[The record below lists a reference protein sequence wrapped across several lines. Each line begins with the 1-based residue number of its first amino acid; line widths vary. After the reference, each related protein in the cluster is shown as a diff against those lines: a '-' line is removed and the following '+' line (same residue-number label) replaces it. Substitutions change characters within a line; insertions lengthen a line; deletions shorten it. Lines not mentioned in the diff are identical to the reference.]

1 MFKNAILLFIIAL
14 LTLIAFLPSYTKM
27 QDLKA
32 RNLRYEKEIQALKG
46 EHDQMIEE
54 KQRLE
59 DDPEYREKVAREE
72 MGLIRK
78 GEKVYRIV
86 PEGQ

>member
-1 MFKNAILLFIIAL
+1 MKNPILLFVLAL
-14 LTLIAFLPSYTKM
+14 LILIAFLPSYTKM

-32 RNLRYEKEIQALKG
+32 RNLRYEEEIQALVK
-46 EHDQMIEE
+46 ERDRLIYE

-59 DDPEYREKVAREE
+59 DDPEYLEKVAREE

-78 GEKVYRIV
+78 GEKVYRLV
-86 PEGQ
+86 PEEE